1 MCGTQDPSSRRPP
14 ESECEFIPSVWILPA
29 VTTLIKVAQSPPA
42 RSLGYFKWYTEPMF
56 MLHHLRHGIFL
67 CLLSLLVAGCG
78 GLQEVWEG
86 PGARMFRPQAIA
98 VLPPM
103 ASQYDNARE
112 DIQEVLSAALNR
124 TANIE
129 RVVSPE
135 NVTDIFQASKEA
147 FDALVFYFSR
157 LEMTGQSDKD
167 SAVKLGKALNVDSFL
182 VVRVNSWEYMRKEGD
197 NVGRVGLSLRLVDAT
212 TGTTVWKAR
221 HEKSSSYMFYRPNL
235 KDIAKDLAA
244 EMIAFMPPQAKR

>member
-1 MCGTQDPSSRRPP
+1 MFQLALSALIL
-14 ESECEFIPSVWILPA
+14 FI
-29 VTTLIKVAQSPPA
+29 
-42 RSLGYFKWYTEPMF
+42 
-56 MLHHLRHGIFL
+56 
-67 CLLSLLVAGCG
+67 AGCG

-86 PGARMFRPQAIA
+86 PGAKIFRPQAIA

-103 ASQYDNARE
+103 SSQYDSARE
-112 DIQEVLSAALNR
+112 DIQEVLSGSLNKV
-124 TANIE
+124 ANIE
-129 RVVSPE
+129 HVVSPE
-135 NVTDIFQASKEA
+135 NVTDIFQTSKEA

-221 HEKSSSYMFYRPNL
+221 HERSSSYMFYRPNL
-235 KDIAKDLAA
+235 KDIAKELAA
-244 EMIAFMPPQAKR
+244 EMIKAMPPQAKQ

>member
-1 MCGTQDPSSRRPP
+1 MKLFHHIQHAAI
-14 ESECEFIPSVWILPA
+14 F
-29 VTTLIKVAQSPPA
+29 
-42 RSLGYFKWYTEPMF
+42 SL
-56 MLHHLRHGIFL
+56 
-67 CLLSLLVAGCG
+67 LLLLVAGCG

-86 PGARMFRPQAIA
+86 PGAKMFRPQALA

-103 ASQYDNARE
+103 ASQYDYARE
-112 DIQEVLSAALNR
+112 DIQEVLSASLNKGGH
-124 TANIE
+124 IE
-129 RVVSPE
+129 RVMSPE

-235 KDIAKDLAA
+235 KDIAKELAA
-244 EMIAFMPPQAKR
+244 EMIQAMPPQAKR

>member
-1 MCGTQDPSSRRPP
+1 
-14 ESECEFIPSVWILPA
+14 
-29 VTTLIKVAQSPPA
+29 
-42 RSLGYFKWYTEPMF
+42 
-56 MLHHLRHGIFL
+56 MLHHIRHAIAL

-86 PGARMFRPQAIA
+86 PGAKAFRPQAIA

-103 ASQYDNARE
+103 ASQYDSARE
-112 DIQEVLSAALNR
+112 DIQEVLSSTLNKV
-124 TANIE
+124 ANIE

-135 NVTDIFQASKEA
+135 NVTDVFQGSKEA

-182 VVRVNSWEYMRKEGD
+182 VVRVNSWEYVRKEGD

-221 HEKSSSYMFYRPNL
+221 HDRSSSYMFYRPNL
-235 KDIAKDLAA
+235 KNIAKELAA
-244 EMIAFMPPQAKR
+244 EMIQAMPPQAKQ

>member
-1 MCGTQDPSSRRPP
+1 MMTFHYLRRAA
-14 ESECEFIPSVWILPA
+14 FFFLIP
-29 VTTLIKVAQSPPA
+29 
-42 RSLGYFKWYTEPMF
+42 
-56 MLHHLRHGIFL
+56 
-67 CLLSLLVAGCG
+67 LLVAGCG

-86 PGARMFRPQAIA
+86 PGAKMFRPQAIA

-112 DIQEVLSAALNR
+112 DIQEVLSGSLNKGGH
-124 TANIE
+124 IE
-129 RVVSPE
+129 RVMSPE

-212 TGTTVWKAR
+212 TGTTVWKATT
-221 HEKSSSYMFYRPNL
+221 
-235 KDIAKDLAA
+235 
-244 EMIAFMPPQAKR
+244 

>member
-1 MCGTQDPSSRRPP
+1 MITFHYVRRAA
-14 ESECEFIPSVWILPA
+14 L
-29 VTTLIKVAQSPPA
+29 
-42 RSLGYFKWYTEPMF
+42 
-56 MLHHLRHGIFL
+56 L
-67 CLLSLLVAGCG
+67 CLIPLLVASCG

-86 PGARMFRPQAIA
+86 PGAKMFRPQAIA

-112 DIQEVLSAALNR
+112 DIQEVLSGSLNKAAH
-124 TANIE
+124 IE

-135 NVTDIFQASKEA
+135 NVTDIFQGSKEA

-157 LEMTGQSDKD
+157 LEMTGQSERD

-235 KDIAKDLAA
+235 KDIAKELAA
-244 EMIAFMPPQAKR
+244 EMIQAMPPQAKR

>member
-1 MCGTQDPSSRRPP
+1 MLKLRYMRYG
-14 ESECEFIPSVWILPA
+14 IL
-29 VTTLIKVAQSPPA
+29 
-42 RSLGYFKWYTEPMF
+42 
-56 MLHHLRHGIFL
+56 L
-67 CLLSLLVAGCG
+67 CLLPLLVVGCG

-86 PGARMFRPQAIA
+86 PGAKMFRPQAIA

-112 DIQEVLSAALNR
+112 DIQEVLSGALNK

-135 NVTDIFQASKEA
+135 NVTDMFQASKEA

-221 HEKSSSYMFYRPNL
+221 HERSSSYMFYRPNL
-235 KDIAKDLAA
+235 KDVAKELAA
-244 EMIAFMPPQAKR
+244 EMIKAMPPEAKR

>member
-1 MCGTQDPSSRRPP
+1 
-14 ESECEFIPSVWILPA
+14 
-29 VTTLIKVAQSPPA
+29 
-42 RSLGYFKWYTEPMF
+42 MF
-56 MLHHLRHGIFL
+56 LLHHLRGTISL
-67 CLLSLLVAGCG
+67 CLFLLLVAGCG

-86 PGARMFRPQAIA
+86 PGARTSRPQSIA
-98 VLPPM
+98 VFPPM
-103 ASQYDNARE
+103 ASQYASARE
-112 DIQEVLSAALNR
+112 DIQEVLSSNLNK

-129 RVVSPE
+129 HVMSPE

-182 VVRVNSWEYMRKEGD
+182 VVRINSWEYMRKEGD

-221 HEKSSSYMFYRPNL
+221 HERSSSYMFYRPNL
-235 KDIAKDLAA
+235 KDVVKELAA
-244 EMIAFMPPQAKR
+244 DMIKAMPPQPKQ

>member
-1 MCGTQDPSSRRPP
+1 MMTFHYLRRAA
-14 ESECEFIPSVWILPA
+14 FFLLIP
-29 VTTLIKVAQSPPA
+29 
-42 RSLGYFKWYTEPMF
+42 
-56 MLHHLRHGIFL
+56 
-67 CLLSLLVAGCG
+67 LLVAGCG

-86 PGARMFRPQAIA
+86 PGAKVFRPQAIA

-112 DIQEVLSAALNR
+112 DIQEVLSGFLNKGGH
-124 TANIE
+124 IE
-129 RVVSPE
+129 RVMSPE

-235 KDIAKDLAA
+235 KDVAKELAA
-244 EMIAFMPPQAKR
+244 EMIQAMPPQAKR

>member
-1 MCGTQDPSSRRPP
+1 
-14 ESECEFIPSVWILPA
+14 
-29 VTTLIKVAQSPPA
+29 
-42 RSLGYFKWYTEPMF
+42 MF
-56 MLHHLRHGIFL
+56 LLHHLRRAIAL
-67 CLLSLLVAGCG
+67 CLLPLLVVGCG

-112 DIQEVLSAALNR
+112 DIQEVLSGALNK
-124 TANIE
+124 TASIE

-221 HEKSSSYMFYRPNL
+221 HERSESYMFSRPNL
-235 KDIAKDLAA
+235 KDIAKELAA
-244 EMIAFMPPQAKR
+244 EMIKAMPPQAKQ